1 MARPAPTYDL
11 MLLLDSNAEEDARAK
26 ILSDAEGII
35 TRDGEVVSR
44 HGWGR
49 RPLAYE
55 IGKKGD
61 ADYSLLQFKASAA
74 TLRELERVLHITD
87 GVVRF
92 RIIKLAPGT
101 PDVPDLTAPVGAP
114 EQPAEAV
121 AAPVERL

>member
-11 MLLLDSNAEEDARAK
+11 MLLLDPNAEEDARAK
-26 ILSDAEGII
+26 ILSDAEALIGREG
-35 TRDGEVVSR
+35 TVTSR

-55 IGKKGD
+55 IEKQGD
-61 ADYSLLQFKASAA
+61 AEYSLLQFQAPAS
-74 TLRELERVLHITD
+74 TLRELDRVLRITD

-114 EQPAEAV
+114 EQPAGEPQQA
-121 AAPVERL
+121 L